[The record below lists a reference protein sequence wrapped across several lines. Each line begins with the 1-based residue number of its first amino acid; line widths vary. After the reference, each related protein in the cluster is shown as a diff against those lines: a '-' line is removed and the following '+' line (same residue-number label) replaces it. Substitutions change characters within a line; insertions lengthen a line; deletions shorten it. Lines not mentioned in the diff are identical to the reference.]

1 MPRRLAVRMI
11 RRAISPRLAMS
22 NESIMGTF
30 LLPVL
35 SVLSAGAFQRAGGGL
50 AKQGGAAPAIDLTTE
65 ERRGVHQAESRVG
78 EHPRLSSIELGA
90 QGRQHADPLLHVET
104 LEAADLAARLLRQPV
119 ELVQVERDDRGVL
132 QGELDME
139 VDQVAQR
146 GPGVVEMAGDPVPA
160 AVQQALADRDQRS
173 H

>member
-22 NESIMGTF
+22 RESIMEAF

-35 SVLSAGAFQRAGGGL
+35 SRRSAAFQRAGGGL

-65 ERRGVHQAESRVG
+65 ERRGVHQAERCVG
-78 EHPRLSSIELGA
+78 EHPRLCSIELGT
-90 QGRQHADPLLHVET
+90 QGRQHAHPLLHVET

-119 ELVQVERDDRGVL
+119 ELVQVERDDSGVL

-139 VDQVAQR
+139 VDQVA
-146 GPGVVEMAGDPVPA
+146 
-160 AVQQALADRDQRS
+160 
-173 H
+173 